1 MFRFVAI
8 LIAFGA
14 LLLVQTESSR
24 AQSLPTTTFKVK
36 KIVTNS
42 AGGAI
47 GGYTY
52 PISISCTGPT
62 TTSANPSLAA
72 NGQHTMGGVMYTSV
86 CTVSENVANFQ
97 VPAQYDCPSGN
108 VPTWQAPVYSPGP
121 SLTIGP
127 VYMQTSNTITVTN
140 QLKCAKVAPKTGSL
154 LIRKSIDNPYHANL
168 NGISFGMAVKCGG
181 TTYPT
186 FTLSITNPQ
195 NTLTA
200 IPVGVSCKVT
210 ELTPNLPAP
219 VASCAKPKKLVW
231 LPPVYTPATAIIASG
246 STVNLSVVNKLDCQ
260 LPNVGGPKTLEKKKG
275 QAPSSNDPKG
285 HLRTRGQDTQK
296 PAER

>member
-127 VYMQTSNTITVTN
+127 VYMQTSNTIGDQSVEMRKGCPEN
-140 QLKCAKVAPKTGSL
+140 RFAVDQKVHRQPLPCQSEWHIVWDGSQVRRHDLPNFHALDYQSPKYAHRNSCWRQLQGHGAHPEPAGAGRKLRKTEKTRVAPAGLHSCD
-154 LIRKSIDNPYHANL
+154 RNHCQRQHGQP
-168 NGISFGMAVKCGG
+168 FGGQQAG
-181 TTYPT
+181 
-186 FTLSITNPQ
+186 
-195 NTLTA
+195 
-200 IPVGVSCKVT
+200 
-210 ELTPNLPAP
+210 LPASECRWP
-219 VASCAKPKKLVW
+219 
-231 LPPVYTPATAIIASG
+231 
-246 STVNLSVVNKLDCQ
+246 
-260 LPNVGGPKTLEKKKG
+260 
-275 QAPSSNDPKG
+275 
-285 HLRTRGQDTQK
+285 
-296 PAER
+296 